1 MSATFHTIEHTA
13 DIGVEVEAAGVSEL
27 FEGAATAM
35 FSLMADIS
43 GVRRTERRNI
53 SLAASDHVELMFR
66 WLNELLYISDADEML
81 FSGFSVTVQTVPDGG
96 VALEAD
102 VSGEPMDD
110 ERHVPGEEIKA
121 ATYHELAVSSRDGL
135 WSARIIFDV

>member
-1 MSATFHTIEHTA
+1 
-13 DIGVEVEAAGVSEL
+13 
-27 FEGAATAM
+27 
-35 FSLMADIS
+35 
-43 GVRRTERRNI
+43 
-53 SLAASDHVELMFR
+53 
-66 WLNELLYISDADEML
+66 LNELLYISDADEML